1 MLVCT
6 FALVGR
12 VLGQSNV
19 DLGLELIPQVTVL
32 DAAKNKQ
39 RKEKQSQITCF
50 LSSPSYIQSNTSNK
64 QKLETYSKFNN
75 KYYYCCC
82 CCVVN

>member
-32 DAAKNKQ
+32 DAEKKKK
-39 RKEKQSQITCF
+39 RKKEKLTRAPTF
-50 LSSPSYIQSNTSNK
+50 G
-64 QKLETYSKFNN
+64 
-75 KYYYCCC
+75 
-82 CCVVN
+82 